1 MARGF
6 PERFRTR
13 SPVPAGRPIKPPFPG
28 PPTDIQAALTVV
40 GTRNTAQD
48 GQTTVVD
55 FDGAQLVFA
64 QLSALHLSRANFSK
78 ADLGTT
84 NLTGAGLTR
93 ANLAG
98 ANLSGADLTG
108 ADLFGANLTEA
119 KWPKNLPAPSGWVR
133 DPGSDR
139 LSPANPGLP

>member
-1 MARGF
+1 
-6 PERFRTR
+6 
-13 SPVPAGRPIKPPFPG
+13 
-28 PPTDIQAALTVV
+28 VV

-55 FDGAQLVFA
+55 FDGAQLVLA

-84 NLTGAGLTR
+84 N
-93 ANLAG
+93 
-98 ANLSGADLTG
+98 LTG

>member
-55 FDGAQLVFA
+55 FDGAQLVLA

-84 NLTGAGLTR
+84 N
-93 ANLAG
+93 
-98 ANLSGADLTG
+98 LTG

>member
-84 NLTGAGLTR
+84 NLTGA
-93 ANLAG
+93 
-98 ANLSGADLTG
+98 
-108 ADLFGANLTEA
+108 DLFGANLTEA